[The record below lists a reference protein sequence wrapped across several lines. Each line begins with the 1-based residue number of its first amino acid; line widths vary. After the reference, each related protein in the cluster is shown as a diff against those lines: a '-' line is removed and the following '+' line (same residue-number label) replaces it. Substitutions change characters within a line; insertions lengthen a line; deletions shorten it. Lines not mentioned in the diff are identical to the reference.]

1 MIRFCT
7 LKMYLI
13 FRAAG
18 VTEVELASVIAM
30 EVNRVVAAGWR
41 DKEASGS
48 IGEILVIKRIDFRQ
62 GVGPLC
68 PVSRHALIVA

>member
-1 MIRFCT
+1 
-7 LKMYLI
+7 MYLI

-18 VTEVELASVIAM
+18 VTEVELTSVITV
-30 EVNRVVAAGWR
+30 EVNGVVAAGWR

-48 IGEILVIKRIDFRQ
+48 GGEVLVIKRKDLGQ
-62 GVGPLC
+62 GVGPLG

>member
-1 MIRFCT
+1 
-7 LKMYLI
+7 MYLI

-18 VTEVELASVIAM
+18 VTEVELTSVITV

-41 DKEASGS
+41 DEEASGS
-48 IGEILVIKRIDFRQ
+48 VGEILVIKRKDLGQ

-68 PVSRHALIVA
+68 PVSRQALVVA